1 MNRAEEALRE
11 IQNMRE
17 LQTMDSPIHGLAPLP
32 KLLATI
38 LYILITMSFAPY
50 NLSGLFVMLLFPV
63 LAYQISGIPL
73 RTCFYKLRFV
83 LPLVCAVGIFNPF
96 LDGRMVRIAGAFAV
110 RGGVISMITLMLK
123 GCFCLMASF
132 LLIATTS
139 IEEICL
145 ALRQLHVPKLLTA
158 LLLLTYRYVEV
169 LLEQAGIMT
178 TAYHLRAPGQKGIAV
193 SAWGSFLGQLL
204 LRSMDRAEDLYE
216 SMELRGFTGEFYY
229 AERQKSRENKRA
241 GHSCASKKQNKTEES
256 GYDTI

>member
-17 LQTMDSPIHGLAPLP
+17 LQTMDSPIHGLAPLL
-32 KLLATI
+32 KLLVTI
-38 LYILITMSFAPY
+38 FYILIVMSFAPY

-83 LPLVCAVGIFNPF
+83 LPLVCAVGLFNPF
-96 LDGRMVRIAGAFAV
+96 LDRRMVLIAGTFAV

-169 LLEQAGIMT
+169 L
-178 TAYHLRAPGQKGIAV
+178 LRAPGQKGIAV

-241 GHSCASKKQNKTEES
+241 GHSCASKKQNKTEET

>member
-1 MNRAEEALRE
+1 M
-11 IQNMRE
+11 
-17 LQTMDSPIHGLAPLP
+17 
-32 KLLATI
+32 
-38 LYILITMSFAPY
+38 
-50 NLSGLFVMLLFPV
+50 
-63 LAYQISGIPL
+63 
-73 RTCFYKLRFV
+73 
-83 LPLVCAVGIFNPF
+83 
-96 LDGRMVRIAGAFAV
+96 
-110 RGGVISMITLMLK
+110 
-123 GCFCLMASF
+123 
-132 LLIATTS
+132 
-139 IEEICL
+139 
-145 ALRQLHVPKLLTA
+145 PKLLTA

-241 GHSCASKKQNKTEES
+241 GHSCASKKQNKTEKT